1 MLIWCTEVVSGR
13 NVWITGLIVRAV
25 DDLRV
30 RCNDVENHLSDL
42 LVLCTTLF
50 GHQYVSEHE
59 PDVFLADI
67 LF

>member
-1 MLIWCTEVVSGR
+1 M
-13 NVWITGLIVRAV
+13 IVRAV

-30 RCNDVENHLSDL
+30 RWDDVENHLSDL

>member
-13 NVWITGLIVRAV
+13 NIWITGLIVRAV
-25 DDLRV
+25 DGLRV
-30 RCNDVENHLSDL
+30 RWDDVENHLSDL